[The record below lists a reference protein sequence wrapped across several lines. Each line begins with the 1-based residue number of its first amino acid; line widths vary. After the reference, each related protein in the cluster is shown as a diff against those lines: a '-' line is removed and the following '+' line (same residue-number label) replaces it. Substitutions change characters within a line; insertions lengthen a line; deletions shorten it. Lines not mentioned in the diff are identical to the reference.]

1 MGFCTKYEQSSST
14 AEKLMRGGGEC
25 SKRLQTQV
33 VVVVVVA
40 VPLANANSKEP
51 HRRII

>member
-25 SKRLQTQV
+25 SKRHQTQ
-33 VVVVVVA
+33 VVVA
-40 VPLANANSKEP
+40 VPLANSNNKEP

>member
-33 VVVVVVA
+33 VVVA